1 MGLLDDVGKL
11 AGLGGGGGASNALL
25 LKAVM
30 GLLASGGGS
39 SLGSGAGS
47 GAGLAGMLSG
57 FQNSGLGDIAA
68 SWVGRGANLPISPDQ
83 LTRGLGASHLK
94 NLAQQAGMSEGD
106 AASALAGLL
115 PTVIDKLTPNGAV
128 PQENELSGLLGSLS
142 GLLR

>member
-11 AGLGGGGGASNALL
+11 AGLAGGGGGATNAML

-30 GLLASGGGS
+30 GMLGGGGGS
-39 SLGSGAGS
+39 SLGNA
-47 GAGLAGMLSG
+47 ANLASLLSG

-68 SWVGRGANLPISPDQ
+68 SWVGRGANLPISPEQ
-83 LTRGLGASHLK
+83 LTRGLGASQVK
-94 NLAQQAGMSEGD
+94 NLAQQAGLSESD

-115 PTVIDKLTPNGAV
+115 PTVVDKLTPNGAV
-128 PQENELSGLLGSLS
+128 PQDNELSGLLGSLS